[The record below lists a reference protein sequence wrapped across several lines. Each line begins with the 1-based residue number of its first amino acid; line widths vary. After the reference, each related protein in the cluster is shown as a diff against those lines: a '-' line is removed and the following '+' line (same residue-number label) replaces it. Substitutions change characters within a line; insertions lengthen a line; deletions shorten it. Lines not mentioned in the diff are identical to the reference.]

1 LRVAY
6 CVTSCWHKVP
16 SRPSLRPS
24 GSNLVINTEI
34 VSSLT
39 KPALSIVEAFVPRNG
54 GCTVV
59 RSLTCASL
67 TEVSLRTTQH
77 PMNLFQTIL
86 EALESLSSNKMRS
99 GLTVLGIVI
108 GVAAVIAML
117 AVGTG
122 AQDTITGSISGMGT
136 NLLFVFGGGS
146 RMGGDTVRNPKPLTL
161 EDAAAIADPFAAPSV
176 DMVAPVLRK
185 NFLVS
190 AAGQTTST
198 TVTGVTPEFFPLRNY
213 NVTEGGII
221 TEEHLLGRASVALIG
236 PETADALF
244 GRRDGL
250 VGETLTIEGQPFRI
264 IGVLAPKGGGMFG
277 SDDDRVLIPYSTAQT
292 RLIQRRTRDQVD
304 ILLVQVVSAD
314 AAPQAV
320 DEVASILRSRHRTA
334 IGADDFTIYS
344 QQDLLSTADTITN
357 VLTIFLGGIA
367 GISLL
372 VGGIGI
378 MNIMLV
384 SVTERTREIGLRK
397 ALGARKRDIL
407 IQFLAESSLL
417 SLLGGIIGIMF
428 GWLISFIVEKV
439 AIASGTPFYPR
450 IGMDAVLLA
459 TIFSAAVGL
468 FFGIYPANR
477 AANLEPVEALR
488 YE

>member
-1 LRVAY
+1 
-6 CVTSCWHKVP
+6 
-16 SRPSLRPS
+16 
-24 GSNLVINTEI
+24 
-34 VSSLT
+34 
-39 KPALSIVEAFVPRNG
+39 
-54 GCTVV
+54 
-59 RSLTCASL
+59 
-67 TEVSLRTTQH
+67 
-77 PMNLFQTIL
+77 MNLSQSIL
-86 EALESLSSNKMRS
+86 EALESLSSNKLRS

-122 AQDTITGSISGMGT
+122 AQDSITGSISGIGT
-136 NLLFVFGGGS
+136 NLLFVFRGGG
-146 RMGGDTVRNPKPLTL
+146 MGGETVRNPKPLTL
-161 EDAAAIADPFAAPSV
+161 QDAEAIADQFAAPSV
-176 DMVAPVLRK
+176 ELVAPVLEGS
-185 NFLVS
+185 FLVS
-190 AAGQTTST
+190 AAGQTTT
-198 TVTGVTPEFFPLRNY
+198 TNVSGVTPDFFPLRNY
-213 NVTEGGII
+213 DVTEGEII

-236 PETADALF
+236 PETADTLF
-244 GRRDGL
+244 GRREGL

-264 IGVLAPKGGGMFG
+264 IGVLVSKGGGMFG
-277 SDDDRVLIPYSTAQT
+277 SEDDRLLIPFSTAQT
-292 RLIQRRTRDQVD
+292 RLVQRRTRDQVD
-304 ILLVQVVSAD
+304 MLLVQVVDSESV
-314 AAPQAV
+314 PTAV
-320 DEVASILRSRHRTA
+320 EEISSILRSRHRTDV
-334 IGADDFTIYS
+334 GADDFTVFS
-344 QQDLLSTADTITN
+344 QQDFLSTAATITS

-367 GISLL
+367 AISLL

-384 SVTERTREIGLRK
+384 SVTERTKEIGLRK

-407 IQFLAESSLL
+407 TQFLTESSLL
-417 SLLGGIIGIMF
+417 SLFGGIIGIGF

-450 IGMDAVLLA
+450 IGLDAVLLA